1 MTYILVPLIA
11 DELMGGAPRHTAL
24 VISPLKA
31 LMRDQVEF
39 LEQHNVSAVALMDD
53 TKNQDVMD
61 KHYSV
66 IYASPEAAIHQRWR
80 KVLRDN
86 LKPKVCV
93 LVFDEAHCISSWG
106 LDFRPAYRQVCSL
119 QSIINTSTLVLTAT
133 ATRKIQE
140 DIYETLGFQ
149 TESTKVIAVLPDRPN
164 IFLNVKNSSQKYEE
178 ELAWIVTH
186 IKSKESQ
193 KKILL
198 YVRSINVC
206 YNIYLWLISSIED
219 RFFVHSSPSLENRR
233 VEMFHANTDPISKE
247 RILNEFTKPSGNV
260 QVLIST
266 VAFGMGINIP
276 DVDIVVH
283 WGLPTSC
290 LSYWQEVGRC
300 ARDGRAGQA
309 VCYGFKRSVSKCEE
323 EMKDLM
329 KLELC
334 VRVSMLKNF
343 NLLGMQSRDLE
354 ILKQSINCQ
363 GDCDK
368 ICSCKKCK
376 CCTVCSSHCSC
387 PQRTK
392 DHLQSFLM

>member
-1 MTYILVPLIA
+1 MESAEEKALLSTLERFKFDIKLKEEQKNIIFNILKKKDVFALLPTGFGKSMTYILVPLIA

-149 TESTKVIAVLPDRPN
+149 TESTKVIAVLPD
-164 IFLNVKNSSQKYEE
+164 
-178 ELAWIVTH
+178 
-186 IKSKESQ
+186 
-193 KKILL
+193 
-198 YVRSINVC
+198 
-206 YNIYLWLISSIED
+206 
-219 RFFVHSSPSLENRR
+219 
-233 VEMFHANTDPISKE
+233 
-247 RILNEFTKPSGNV
+247 
-260 QVLIST
+260 
-266 VAFGMGINIP
+266 
-276 DVDIVVH
+276 
-283 WGLPTSC
+283 
-290 LSYWQEVGRC
+290 
-300 ARDGRAGQA
+300 
-309 VCYGFKRSVSKCEE
+309 
-323 EMKDLM
+323 
-329 KLELC
+329 
-334 VRVSMLKNF
+334 
-343 NLLGMQSRDLE
+343 
-354 ILKQSINCQ
+354 
-363 GDCDK
+363 
-368 ICSCKKCK
+368 
-376 CCTVCSSHCSC
+376 
-387 PQRTK
+387 
-392 DHLQSFLM
+392 